1 MRVHRHPYRK
11 LERGTSSVEFAL
23 TSIVF
28 FSLLIGIMEFG
39 RVLFY
44 WNSAEEATRLG
55 ARTAVVC
62 DMNDEAIKN
71 RMRGIFPII
80 PEDKILIGYEPAGCM
95 SNTCERVIV
104 SIDGGVSVAT
114 FIPFVS
120 LSLTLPPFATSLQRE
135 SMNSAGGLNP
145 VCG

>member
-1 MRVHRHPYRK
+1 
-11 LERGTSSVEFAL
+11 
-23 TSIVF
+23 
-28 FSLLIGIMEFG
+28 
-39 RVLFY
+39 
-44 WNSAEEATRLG
+44 
-55 ARTAVVC
+55 VVC

-120 LSLTLPPFATSLQRE
+120 LSLPLPPFATSLQRE